1 MSIDASTSHSSE
13 QESGGIATEEQ
24 PTRRRFFSVGISL
37 AAASVATASTAGAQ
51 TSDPPT
57 KKGGLRGMVRRLL
70 DSPPDPSFAPFKKQT
85 TSTRGWDSALTRLVR
100 TTTNGVTEEELKL
113 AQKLGFYGYLSYQL
127 QPTRIADAAVQT
139 FVTSNYPLL
148 DQQVEQLYNL
158 DQATVLGQLVESN
171 VFRAAFSNRQ
181 LYERMVEFWSDHFNI
196 SWNEV
201 RYLMLVDQRDVI
213 RKNALGNFGTMLKA
227 SAHSAAMLEYL
238 DNTRNRRTTLNEN
251 YAREIMELHTMG
263 ADGGYSQTDVRELAR
278 CLTGWTLAG
287 RGNFSFDPNGHD
299 FGAKS
304 VLGYNIAALPTTSGQ
319 QGKTD
324 GDFMIDILINHPSTA
339 RYVSK
344 KMLRFLLHYD
354 PTQAQINA
362 VAQTYTRTKGDIPSM
377 LRTILT
383 PANLLAAAPKYKRPY
398 TFMLGALRATVDRSS
413 VSKVALLSNRYL
425 TALGQP
431 MFFWE
436 PPDGYPDSA
445 EYWAGGILQRWNFA
459 NYITTTSSTEAKM
472 DFARFTVDRTP
483 DGVAN
488 SISKYCFGGEMP
500 DRLKTQLVSYASAG
514 TLNDARIR
522 ETIALAL
529 SSSTFNW
536 L

>member
-1 MSIDASTSHSSE
+1 MSLDTSTSHAPS
-13 QESGGIATEEQ
+13 QDGVLATAEEQ

-37 AAASVATASTAGAQ
+37 AAASVAAASTAGAQ
-51 TSDPPT
+51 TGDPPP
-57 KKGGLRGMVRRLL
+57 KKGGLRGMVRKLL
-70 DSPPDPSFAPFKKQT
+70 DSPPDPAFAPFKKQT
-85 TSTRGWDSALTRLVR
+85 ASTRGWDSALTRLVR
-100 TTTNGVTEEELKL
+100 SATNGVTDEELKL
-113 AQKLGFYGYLSYQL
+113 AQKLGFYGYLNYQL
-127 QPTRIADAAVQT
+127 QPTRIADSAVQT

-148 DQQVEQLYNL
+148 EQQVEQLYNI
-158 DQATVLGQLVESN
+158 DQRMVYDQLVESN
-171 VFRAAFSNRQ
+171 VYRAAFSNRQ

-196 SWNEV
+196 SFNEV

-287 RGNFSFDPNGHD
+287 RGTFNFDPNGHD
-299 FGAKS
+299 FGAKT
-304 VLGYNIAALPTTSGQ
+304 VLGYNIASLPTSSGA

-324 GDFMIDILINHPSTA
+324 GDFMLDILINHPSTA
-339 RYVSK
+339 RYVAK
-344 KMLRFLLHYD
+344 KMLRFLLQYD

-362 VAQTYTRTKGDIPSM
+362 VAQTYTRTKADIPSM
-377 LRTILT
+377 IRSVLT

-398 TFMLGALRATVDRSS
+398 TFMLSAMRATVDPSS
-413 VSKVALLSNRYL
+413 VAKVSLLSDRYL

-431 MFFWE
+431 MFQWD
-436 PPDGYPDSA
+436 PPDGYPDRA

-459 NYITTTSSTEAKM
+459 NYIATTSSTEAKM
-472 DFARFTVDRTP
+472 DFGRFSADKTP

-488 SISKYCFGGEMP
+488 ALSKHLFGGEMP
-500 DRLKTQLVSYASAG
+500 DALKTQLVSYASAG
-514 TLNDARIR
+514 TLSDARIR